1 MHAKPCHGM
10 KYALALLVLALGIS
24 CVPAAGASTSATP
37 VRVKSLIFGDEFNG
51 RAGTLPRHRL
61 WGVKSYGDWSG
72 WSHIAQN
79 GKGSVILAAY
89 RDSSGWHTPWLSG
102 KRGYSG
108 PRYVEARA
116 KVPCGAGTWS
126 APIWEWAYPHGRAPG
141 FENDV
146 SEQFGN
152 KPARYYATL
161 HYWTRDGRDRHS
173 TKAVNAARA
182 LCGAFHTYGA
192 AVFGNRVDFY
202 LDGARTASIRASAVG
217 LSRLTTWREVMNI
230 DLALGGG
237 GDASRLG
244 RRVVLAV
251 DFIHVYSM

>member
-1 MHAKPCHGM
+1 M
-10 KYALALLVLALGIS
+10 KYALALLVVSVAVCS
-24 CVPAAGASTSATP
+24 VPAVHATASDAPP

-51 RAGTLPRHRL
+51 PGGTRPSHRR
-61 WGVKSYGDWSG
+61 WGVKSFANWSG
-72 WSHIAQN
+72 WSHIAQDGN
-79 GKGSVILAAY
+79 GNVLLTAY
-89 RDSSGWHTPWLSG
+89 KNSSGWHIPWLSG

-152 KPARYYATL
+152 QPTTYYATL
-161 HYWTRDGRDRHS
+161 HYWTSDGRNRPS
-173 TKAVNAARA
+173 KRAVSVAAP

-192 AVFGNRVDFY
+192 AVFSNRVVFY
-202 LDGARTASIRASAVG
+202 LDGARRASIRASTVG
-217 LSRLTTWREVMNI
+217 LSNLTKWKEVMNI

-237 GDASRLG
+237 GGTGALG
-244 RRVVLAV
+244 KQVVLAV
-251 DFIHVYSM
+251 DFIHVYRM